1 MHDEKCTRESIQ
13 RFDCSFTTRVSIDD
27 RSIRN
32 YYLFSSNLIY
42 KRVIHIYAQRYTNK
56 VSFRAIWRTI
66 LHELTLN
73 NNENS
78 SLEIQN
84 VELFEY
90 GRVTLRTALRL
101 SIQQRDTFIY
111 RTSLIVLKSYNI
123 ERTKISRVPSSLN
136 FISVNNPTTTI

>member
-78 SLEIQN
+78 
-84 VELFEY
+84 LFEY
-90 GRVTLRTALRL
+90 GRITLRTALRL

>member
-90 GRVTLRTALRL
+90 GRVTLRT
-101 SIQQRDTFIY
+101 
-111 RTSLIVLKSYNI
+111 TSNVQKYLEFHRVWISY
-123 ERTKISRVPSSLN
+123 P
-136 FISVNNPTTTI
+136 

>member
-13 RFDCSFTTRVSIDD
+13 RFDCSFTIRVSIDD

-78 SLEIQN
+78 
-84 VELFEY
+84 LFEY
-90 GRVTLRTALRL
+90 GRITLRTALRL